1 MKKFPFKTQM
11 EAMDLQIFKL
21 PQHIQK
27 VQDLEMFSME
37 VVEPE
42 VEVEAMVLEVVES
55 KVEVVILLRDMGNIF
70 RIIKK
75 ILLLVI

>member
-1 MKKFPFKTQM
+1 
-11 EAMDLQIFKL
+11 
-21 PQHIQK
+21 
-27 VQDLEMFSME
+27 MFSME
-37 VVEPE
+37 VAEPE
-42 VEVEAMVLEVVES
+42 VEVEAMVREVVES

>member
-1 MKKFPFKTQM
+1 
-11 EAMDLQIFKL
+11 
-21 PQHIQK
+21 
-27 VQDLEMFSME
+27 MFSME

-42 VEVEAMVLEVVES
+42 VEVEAMVREVVES

>member
-1 MKKFPFKTQM
+1 
-11 EAMDLQIFKL
+11 
-21 PQHIQK
+21 
-27 VQDLEMFSME
+27 

-42 VEVEAMVLEVVES
+42 VEVEAMVREVVES